1 MYQTHMGCWSDW
13 YVPVNTGLSCGTDT
27 WCIGIDQCFE
37 DEEEGEEE
45 ATVEEEEED
54 ALEERGGRMKGWSW
68 RKRRRRGG
76 CVLRT
81 GDSEQ
86 Q

>member
-1 MYQTHMGCWSDW
+1 MGCWSDQ
-13 YVPVNTGLSCGTDT
+13 YVPIITGLSCSINT
-27 WCIGIDQCFE
+27 WCLGINQCFE

-54 ALEERGGRMKGWSW
+54 ALEEGGGGRMKGWSW
-68 RKRRRRGG
+68 RKRRRGG
-76 CVLRT
+76 SVLGT
-81 GDSEQ
+81 GDSVQ